1 MGEGS
6 VDMKAMIMTKVGGA
20 EVLELQEVPQPS
32 IERETDILVRVKA
45 SAINPVDAKQRTR
58 GTWYPSEPPQ
68 ILGIDGAG
76 VIEEVGKAIKELKP
90 GDEVFFAAGGMGKS
104 PGNNAEFN
112 VIDGRFAARKPSA
125 VTFEEAA
132 AVPCAAITA
141 WESLFDHGGL
151 EEGQKV
157 LVHAGAGGVGHAAI
171 QLAKAKGVHVC
182 TTVSSDE
189 KARFVKGLGADKV
202 VRYRDEDFVQEVL
215 DWTDG
220 AGVDVLLDLVGG
232 ETLFKSLSCTRF
244 YGTVV
249 EILSPGL
256 AAADWTEARLR
267 NLRIAWELMLT
278 PMYYDL
284 EDKQAHHRDI
294 LECLAAMM
302 EKGTLKMHISNT
314 FPLEK
319 AADAHRAIEQGHT
332 MGKLVLTV

>member
-1 MGEGS
+1 
-6 VDMKAMIMTKVGGA
+6 MKAMVMTKVGGA
-20 EVLELQEVPQPS
+20 EVLELQEVPRPS

-76 VIEEVGKAIKELKP
+76 VIEEVGKAIKEFKP
-90 GDEVFFAAGGMGKS
+90 GDEVFYAAGGMGKT

-112 VIDGRFAARKPSA
+112 VIDGRFAARKPPA
-125 VTFEEAA
+125 VTFAEAA

-151 EEGQKV
+151 EKGHKV
-157 LVHAGAGGVGHAAI
+157 LIHAGAGGVGHAAI
-171 QLAKAKGVHVC
+171 QLAKAKGVRVC

-189 KARFVKGLGADKV
+189 KARFVKDLGADKV

-215 DWTDG
+215 GWTDG
-220 AGVDVLLDLVGG
+220 DGVDVVLDLVGG

-249 EILSPGL
+249 AVLSPGS

-278 PMYYDL
+278 PMYYDI
-284 EDKQAHHRDI
+284 EDVQAHHRDI
-294 LECLAAMM
+294 LNYLAAMM

-332 MGKLVLTV
+332 MGKIVLTV

>member
-1 MGEGS
+1 
-6 VDMKAMIMTKVGGA
+6 MKAMVMTKVGGA
-20 EVLELQEVPQPS
+20 EVLELREVPRPS
-32 IERETDILVRVKA
+32 IERETDVLVRVKA

-76 VIEEVGKAIKELKP
+76 VVEEVGKAIKEFKP
-90 GDEVFFAAGGMGKS
+90 GDEVFYAAGGMGKT

-112 VIDGRFAARKPSA
+112 VIDGRFAATKPPA
-125 VTFEEAA
+125 VTFAEAA

-171 QLAKAKGVHVC
+171 QLAKAKGVRVC

-189 KARFVKGLGADKV
+189 KARFVKDLGADKV

-220 AGVDVLLDLVGG
+220 AGVDVVLDLVGG

-249 EILSPGL
+249 AILSPGS
-256 AAADWTEARLR
+256 ADADWTEARLR

-278 PMYYDL
+278 PMYYDI
-284 EDKQAHHRDI
+284 EDVQAHHRDI
-294 LECLAAMM
+294 LNYLAAMM

-332 MGKLVLTV
+332 MGKIVLTV